1 MIKNKRL
8 SSMFVF
14 LAACSLMATGFT
26 SQAASLQSETNHTT
40 GIETADIQTTAMQTI
55 SEEFVAS
62 ASEVTAEG
70 QQMAAE
76 ETARR
81 EQEAKEQA
89 EREAQAAKELQ
100 QKQEL
105 LASIIFCEAGNQPC
119 EGQVAVGAVVLNRVN
134 SGSYPNS
141 I

>member
-81 EQEAKEQA
+81 EQEAKGGEFHG
-89 EREAQAAKELQ
+89 RKVTG
-100 QKQEL
+100 
-105 LASIIFCEAGNQPC
+105 IIQSSC
-119 EGQVAVGAVVLNRVN
+119 EGWDDHK
-134 SGSYPNS
+134 
-141 I
+141 